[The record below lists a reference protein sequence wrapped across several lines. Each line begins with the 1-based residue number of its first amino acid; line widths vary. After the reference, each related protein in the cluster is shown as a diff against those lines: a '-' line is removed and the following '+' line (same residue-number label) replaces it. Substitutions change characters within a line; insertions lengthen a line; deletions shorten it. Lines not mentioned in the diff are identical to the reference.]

1 MSRYET
7 SYDRVPYDGWSYA
20 FTHPDVLAT
29 VARLRGIHSPP
40 VERCRVLEIGCAAG
54 YNLIPMAFS
63 LPNAHFVGIDYAARQ
78 IEEGCAIAAQVGAA
92 NVEFHH
98 MDLAAWD
105 GRLGHFDYIIAH
117 GIYSWVPQPVR
128 SALLA
133 ICRDALAPNGIV
145 YISYNTYPGWHMM
158 EAMRRMM
165 LYHVREIDDP
175 TARAGAA
182 RELIDFLVKATGSS
196 AYRLSSYP
204 AAYEHLLNGYFHG
217 VLNRPDRVD
226 SLFLHDELEEV
237 NEPCYF
243 HEFLAHAQAFGLG
256 YVADAEFSTGL
267 STSLPEEISANLT
280 AIAQPNGESGQY
292 LDFVVNRTFRR
303 SLLCRAEVETSPAVE
318 LDALEDFYFSA
329 NNRGLLALGT
339 EPEAASV
346 EFVAGDGAKL
356 TTDHPVTIVAFTH
369 LKSIWPRRIPLREL
383 QQMAYTELMETNPHL
398 RAELYAALSGADG
411 ERWAED
417 RCLLASNLLQAY
429 STSGELVGF
438 HLHPGCFTTE
448 IGTHPQASPWA
459 RWEAEKRA
467 TVTDLRLRRVA
478 LTPRGRYLLPLLNG
492 SRDVVAL
499 AHWIEADTSEGA
511 SVWGDKPET
520 PDDGASVSLA
530 APFLSEQI
538 VDTLAQLAGVALLWT
553 PIEGDHLFH
562 SDFKELYKASE

>member
-1 MSRYET
+1 MTPHET
-7 SYDRVPYDGWSYA
+7 SYDKVPYDGWSYA

-40 VERCRVLEIGCAAG
+40 VEGCRVLEIGCAAG

-78 IEEGCAIAAQVGAA
+78 IEDGCAIAADLGAA

-98 MDLAAWD
+98 MDLSVWD

-117 GIYSWVPQPVR
+117 GIYSWVPEPVR
-128 SALLA
+128 SRLLA
-133 ICRDALAPNGIV
+133 ICRDALTPNGIA

-165 LYHVREIDDP
+165 LYHIREIGDP
-175 TARAGAA
+175 TARAEAA
-182 RELIDFLVKATGSS
+182 RELIDFLVRATGSS

-217 VLNRPDRVD
+217 ILNRPDRVD
-226 SLFLHDELEEV
+226 SLFLHDELEDV

-243 HEFLAHAQAFGLG
+243 HEFLAHTGSFGLA

-267 STSLPEEISANLT
+267 SASLPEEVSANLA
-280 AIAQPNGESGQY
+280 AIAQPNGEVGQY

-303 SLLCRAEVETSPAVE
+303 SLLCRADVATSPAVE
-318 LDALEDFYFSA
+318 LDALAEFYFSA
-329 NNRGLLALGT
+329 SNRGLLAPGT
-339 EPEAASV
+339 DPEAASV
-346 EFVAGDGAKL
+346 EFVAGDGSKL

-398 RAELYAALSGADG
+398 RAELYAALTGADG
-411 ERWAED
+411 ERWDED
-417 RCLLASNLLQAY
+417 RRLLVSNLLQAY

-438 HLHPGCFTTE
+438 HLHPGTFTTE
-448 IGTHPQASPWA
+448 IEPCPLASPWA
-459 RWEAEKRA
+459 RWEVGKRA

-478 LTPRGRYLLPLLNG
+478 LTPRGRYLLPLLDG
-492 SRDVVAL
+492 SRDVAALTRLIESDNSDAGAVWQMPPEIPVDGPSITPPVAP
-499 AHWIEADTSEGA
+499 
-511 SVWGDKPET
+511 V
-520 PDDGASVSLA
+520 
-530 APFLSEQI
+530 SEQ
-538 VDTLAQLAGVALLWT
+538 VADTLAQLAGVALLW
-553 PIEGDHLFH
+553 PGGR
-562 SDFKELYKASE
+562 AA

>member
-1 MSRYET
+1 MN
-7 SYDRVPYDGWSYA
+7 SYDRIPYDGWSYA

-40 VERCRVLEIGCAAG
+40 VEGCRVLEIGCAAG

-78 IEEGCAIAAQVGAA
+78 IEEGCAIAARVGAA

-98 MDLAAWD
+98 MDLAEWD
-105 GRLGHFDYIIAH
+105 GRLGRFDYIIAH

-133 ICRDALAPNGIV
+133 ICRDALTANGIA

-165 LYHVREIDDP
+165 LYHIREIDDP

-182 RELIDFLVKATGSS
+182 RELIGFLVNATGSS
-196 AYRLSSYP
+196 AYRHSSYP

-217 VLNRPDRVD
+217 ILNRPDRVD

-243 HEFLAHAQAFGLG
+243 HEFLAHTHAFGLA

-267 STSLPEEISANLT
+267 AASLPEEVSANLA
-280 AIAQPNGESGQY
+280 AIAQPTGEAGQY

-303 SLLCRAEVETSPAVE
+303 SLLCREEVVVSPAVE
-318 LDALEDFYFSA
+318 MDALDDFYFSA
-329 NNRGLLALGT
+329 NNRGLLAPGT
-339 EPEAASV
+339 DPEAASV
-346 EFVAGDGAKL
+346 EFVAGDGSKL

-369 LKSIWPRRIPLREL
+369 MKSIWPRRIPLREL
-383 QQMAYTELMETNPHL
+383 QQMAYRELMETNPHL
-398 RAELYAALSGADG
+398 HTELYAALTGADG
-411 ERWAED
+411 ERWEAD
-417 RCLLASNLLQAY
+417 RCLLAGNLLRAY
-429 STSGELVGF
+429 SISGELVGF
-438 HLHPGCFTTE
+438 HLHPGAFTTE
-448 IGTHPQASPWA
+448 VEPLPLASPWA
-459 RWEAEKRA
+459 RWEVEKRA

-478 LTPRGRYLLPLLNG
+478 LTPRGRYLLPLLDG
-492 SRDVVAL
+492 SRDVAAL
-499 AHWIEADTSEGA
+499 AQRIEADTSEAA
-511 SVWGDKPET
+511 SIWHAQPET
-520 PDDGASVSLA
+520 PAEGPAVSLPA
-530 APFLSEQI
+530 APVAEQ
-538 VDTLAQLAGVALLWT
+538 VADTLAQLAGVALLW
-553 PIEGDHLFH
+553 PGNPP
-562 SDFKELYKASE
+562 ASAF